1 MASRTFQNWT
11 IEMSFS
17 LSPNTQAILLLT
29 APLLAGSNKL
39 SSDLITHSEY
49 KKLARFLVDIKC
61 QPSDLLS
68 NASKELISRCSTI
81 IEPTRLERLLGRGF
95 LLSQVVEDWKSRG
108 IWVVSR
114 ADTQYPKRLKHTL
127 RENAP
132 ALLYGCGD
140 IELLDTGGLAVVGP
154 RKVDESLIEYASSIG
169 ALCAQSQ
176 CNLISGGAKG
186 IDAAAMKGAQDA
198 WGVVFNVMA
207 EKLEKAAMSR
217 DNRDHILNGKLVLV
231 SAYDPKAGFNVGHA
245 MQRNKM
251 IYGLSQA
258 ALVVDASVN
267 KGGTWAGAAEQ
278 LERFGKTPI
287 YVRSNGKS
295 SSGLHELENKGALLW
310 PNPST
315 PAQLIETLD
324 NAIVRKE
331 PLSENGSLAFEHPEE
346 QLPSNEQVGPA
357 EELHSQEEYG
367 DRLYTF
373 IKDMLVEILKT
384 PMTAA
389 EVADTLVVSKSQ
401 ATSWLSQL
409 EKENILIKQTRPTR
423 YTIAPQIALNI

>member
-1 MASRTFQNWT
+1 MAPRTLSNWT

-17 LSPNTQAILLLT
+17 LSQNTQAILLLT
-29 APLLAGSNKL
+29 APLLAGSNKP
-39 SSDLITHSEY
+39 SPDLITHSEY

-68 NASKELISRCSTI
+68 NDSKELISRCSTI
-81 IEPTRLERLLGRGF
+81 IEASRLERLLGRGF
-95 LLSQVVEDWKSRG
+95 LLSQVVEDWKSRA

-114 ADTQYPKRLKHTL
+114 ADPQYPKRLKHTL

-140 IELLDTGGLAVVGP
+140 IELLNTGGLAVVGP
-154 RKVDESLIEYASSIG
+154 RKVDESLIMYASGIG
-169 ALCAQSQ
+169 GLCAQSQ

-198 WGVVFNVMA
+198 GGVVFNVMA

-217 DNRDHILNGKLVLV
+217 ENRDHLLNGKLVLV
-231 SAYDPKAGFNVGHA
+231 SAYDPKAAFNVGHA

-315 PAQLIETLD
+315 PIQLAETLV
-324 NAIVRKE
+324 NATVRKE
-331 PLSENGSLAFEHPEE
+331 PLSENGLLALEHPEE
-346 QLPSNEQVGPA
+346 HVPSNEEVRPA
-357 EELHSQEEYG
+357 EELPSQEGYG
-367 DRLYTF
+367 DRLYSLV
-373 IKDMLVEILKT
+373 KDMLIELLKT
-384 PMTAA
+384 PMTAS
-389 EVADTLVVSKSQ
+389 EVADALSVSKSQ
-401 ATSWLSQL
+401 ASTWLSKL
-409 EKENILIKQTRPTR
+409 EEDNILTKKVKPVR
-423 YTIAPQIALNI
+423 YTVKS

>member
-1 MASRTFQNWT
+1 
-11 IEMSFS
+11 MSFS
-17 LSPNTQAILLLT
+17 LSQNTQAILLLT
-29 APLLAGSNKL
+29 APLLAGSNKP

-49 KKLARFLVDIKC
+49 KKLARFLVDLKC

-68 NASKELISRCSTI
+68 NESKELISRCSTI

-114 ADTQYPKRLKHTL
+114 ADPQYPKRLKHTL

-140 IELLDTGGLAVVGP
+140 IELLNTGGLAVVGP
-154 RKVDESLIEYASSIG
+154 RKVDDSLIMYASGIG

-198 WGVVFNVMA
+198 GGVVFNVMA

-217 DNRDHILNGKLVLV
+217 ENRDHILNRKLVLV
-231 SAYDPKAGFNVGHA
+231 SAYDPNAAFNVGHA

-315 PAQLIETLD
+315 PIQLAETL
-324 NAIVRKE
+324 AHATVRKE
-331 PLSENGSLAFEHPEE
+331 PLSENGLLALEHPEE
-346 QLPSNEQVGPA
+346 QVASSEEVRSA
-357 EELHSQEEYG
+357 EELPSQEAYG
-367 DRLYTF
+367 DRLYSLVR
-373 IKDMLVEILKT
+373 DMLIELLKT
-384 PMTAA
+384 PMTAS
-389 EVADTLVVSKSQ
+389 EVADTLSVSKSQ
-401 ATSWLSQL
+401 ASTWLSQL
-409 EKENILIKQTRPTR
+409 EEDNILTKKVKPVRYMIKS
-423 YTIAPQIALNI
+423 